1 MDSARHK
8 ITSVAETFPGFTKV
22 LVNHGDRS
30 DVIDLEDPS
39 QTCESL
45 PPVGQFTQVPGFGGL
60 TASFQPIICDSDCYI
75 YDSGSWNLVES
86 LNSGRASA
94 KAGQSPFDGQLWIS
108 GGFRPGTK
116 LHQPAI
122 TLGFGDRKSPKAK
135 IGLGS

>member
-8 ITSVAETFPGFTKV
+8 IPSMVETFQGFTKV

-75 YDSGSWNLVES
+75 YDRGSWNLVES
-86 LNSGRASA
+86 LNSGRAKA

-108 GGFRPGTK
+108 GGIPSGTK
-116 LHQPAI
+116 SRQAAI
-122 TLGFGDRKSPKAK
+122 LLKFGEQKRPSPQ
-135 IGLGS
+135 IGKGG